1 MTEPGGDDA
10 LARFNDAPP
19 AEAAELAF
27 GWLAAP
33 AFAMVL
39 TAGRPYASVG
49 ALVSKA
55 AELTSAMS
63 WRHTSAA
70 LEAHPRIGD
79 RVEGDSASAAASR
92 REQSA
97 MTDADDAVRTAIA
110 DGNRAYEE
118 RFGHVFLIRA
128 AGRSPEEVLAELQ
141 RRLGNTPEA
150 EQLEVRT
157 QLTEITALRVRQAMG

>member
-1 MTEPGGDDA
+1 MTQPGGDDA
-10 LARFNDAPP
+10 LTRFNEAPP

-79 RVEGDSASAAASR
+79 RAEGDSASAAASR

-110 DGNRAYEE
+110 EGNRAYEE

-128 AGRSPEEVLAELQ
+128 AGRTPEEVLAELQ

-150 EQLEVRT
+150 EQAEVRA
-157 QLTEITALRVRQAMG
+157 QLTEITTLRVREAMG

>member
-1 MTEPGGDDA
+1 MTAPGSDDA

-39 TAGRPYASVG
+39 TAGRPYASADALVTKATELAG
-49 ALVSKA
+49 AL
-55 AELTSAMS
+55 S
-63 WRHTSAA
+63 WRHASAA
-70 LEAHPRIGD
+70 LSGHPRIGD
-79 RVEGDSASAAASR
+79 QVEGSSASAEASR

-97 MTDADDAVRTAIA
+97 VTDAAEAVRTAIA
-110 DGNRAYEE
+110 EGNRAYEE

-128 AGRSPEEVLAELQ
+128 AGRSAAEMLAELQ
-141 RRLGNTPEA
+141 RRLANDPAA
-150 EQLEVRT
+150 ERTEVTAQLA
-157 QLTEITALRVRQAMG
+157 EITALRVRGLVT